1 MESLAD
7 FLGVRGALA
16 GRPED
21 DEDRAPSL
29 LDITDPQAFAQAVL
43 GSLEFRMYI
52 VNGLCLGNL
61 PGFTTLLGRLM
72 DHAWG
77 KPVERVEHTGKDG
90 QPIESVTEV
99 RRVIIRKTIHEFDHE
114 REREAPTRE
123 TTH

>member
-7 FLGVRGALA
+7 FLGISGALA

-29 LDITDPQAFAQAVL
+29 ADISDPKAFAEAVL
-43 GSLEFRMYI
+43 GSREFRMYI
-52 VNGLCLGNL
+52 VNGLRLGNL
-61 PGFTTLLGRLM
+61 PGFTGLLARLM

-90 QPIESVTEV
+90 APIVTEV
-99 RRVIIRKTIHEFDHE
+99 RRVIVRTAEQE
-114 REREAPTRE
+114 RPDQDETVPGLY